1 MVVLR
6 KNVMITTRK
15 MADEEGLGNLAI
27 NYYSKNISAQSKDD
41 PFGGGANSEH
51 RNYAY
56 FNIHDFLLNVPHE
69 LQL

>member
-27 NYYSKNISAQSKDD
+27 NYYSKNMLSFCLYLRKHVKHNKITITEAH
-41 PFGGGANSEH
+41 GEH
-51 RNYAY
+51 LKGSHGY
-56 FNIHDFLLNVPHE
+56 
-69 LQL
+69 

>member
-1 MVVLR
+1 MG
-6 KNVMITTRK
+6 TTEHPIPKDLIR
-15 MADEEGLGNLAI
+15 
-27 NYYSKNISAQSKDD
+27 SAQSKDD

-69 LQL
+69 PQL